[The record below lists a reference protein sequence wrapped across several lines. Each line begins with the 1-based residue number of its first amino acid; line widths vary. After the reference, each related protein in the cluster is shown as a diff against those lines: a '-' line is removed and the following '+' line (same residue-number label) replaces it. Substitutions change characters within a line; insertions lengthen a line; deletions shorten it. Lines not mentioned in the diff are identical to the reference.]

1 MNDQL
6 ENPPATE
13 GIMDPQQTL
22 RAEVE
27 VSGRGLMHGQ
37 EATLRML
44 PASPDHGIVFERVDL
59 DPPVR
64 IPAQIE
70 YAIDRDRRTAIRNGD
85 AVVETIEHCMSAL
98 RGCGIDNVLLQLDGP
113 EVPLGDGSAISFI
126 EAIRGVDVEAQP
138 SPRHLLHISEP

>member
-13 GIMDPQQTL
+13 GITDPQQTL

-44 PASPDHGIVFERVDL
+44 PASPDHGIVFERVD
-59 DPPVR
+59 
-64 IPAQIE
+64 
-70 YAIDRDRRTAIRNGD
+70 
-85 AVVETIEHCMSAL
+85 
-98 RGCGIDNVLLQLDGP
+98 
-113 EVPLGDGSAISFI
+113 
-126 EAIRGVDVEAQP
+126 
-138 SPRHLLHISEP
+138 